1 MFQAP
6 MLDDMHISLLY
17 AKVTEIMSRIKLFSL
32 ITQNKTISFLWYT
45 STSVKPS
52 MDTSAS
58 MMQRAQREC
67 GNKDFH
73 SFAGSSL
80 HQSLP
85 APLRSA
91 QLSSEAWHLKEIRGP
106 LEQHLGDLLPIVR
119 VSHIHHI
126 TQPFF
131 FIFLHT
137 CFYSS

>member
-91 QLSSEAWHLKEIRGP
+91 QLSSEAWHLKEIRGLVEVLDDGQLDAQLQ
-106 LEQHLGDLLPIVR
+106 LEKYERERQ
-119 VSHIHHI
+119 
-126 TQPFF
+126 Q
-131 FIFLHT
+131 
-137 CFYSS
+137 